1 MTENQ
6 DEAGTAR
13 RRLLKAVTA
22 GIGGATIL
30 PHLPSSWSR
39 PVVES
44 VVLPAHAQSTGVTT
58 FAITSCS
65 IESATDTGTDA
76 VDIAF
81 SFTLSRSDG
90 QPFPAG
96 FTMDVD
102 FTFSPSGTTVGVLGN
117 SPGGEFSLDGSNTYS
132 ATETVTASGIDSD
145 SEVQMTVAFAISGL
159 VDAGDAPPCN
169 AGPETIVEP

>member
-1 MTENQ
+1 M
-6 DEAGTAR
+6 
-13 RRLLKAVTA
+13 L
-22 GIGGATIL
+22 
-30 PHLPSSWSR
+30 
-39 PVVES
+39 
-44 VVLPAHAQSTGVTT
+44 LPAHAQSTGVTT

-65 IESATDTGTDA
+65 IESATDSDTDA

-90 QPFPAG
+90 EPFPAS

-117 SPGGEFSLDGSNTYS
+117 SSGGEFSLDSSNTYS
-132 ATETVTASGIDSD
+132 ATETVTTAGIDSD

-159 VDAGDAPPCN
+159 VGAGDAPPCN
-169 AGPETIVEP
+169 AGPETIVDT